1 MKKLWL
7 DIAGERPEISE
18 GREMVGFILRSIA
31 IIFFVLSFFA
41 LLMGRGSLEI
51 FAPMLVAGVAT
62 IGWVLAWYPIP
73 KKYLD

>member
-1 MKKLWL
+1 MRKLWL

-18 GREMVGFILRSIA
+18 ARDRVGFVLRAIA

-41 LLMGRGSLEI
+41 LLVERN
-51 FAPMLVAGVAT
+51 LVDIIVPQLVSGIAT

-73 KKYLD
+73 KKYED

>member
-7 DIAGERPEISE
+7 DFAGERPEISDE
-18 GREMVGFILRSIA
+18 REMVGFILRSIA

-41 LLMGRGSLEI
+41 LLVERN
-51 FAPMLVAGVAT
+51 LVDIIVPQLVSGIAT

-73 KKYLD
+73 KKYED

>member
-1 MKKLWL
+1 MKKLWY

-51 FAPMLVAGVAT
+51 FAPMLLAGIAT

-73 KKYLD
+73 KKYED

>member
-18 GREMVGFILRSIA
+18 ARDMVGFILRAIA
-31 IIFFVLSFFA
+31 IIFFLLSFFA
-41 LLMGRGSLEI
+41 LLMRRGSLDI
-51 FAPMLVAGVAT
+51 FAPMLVAGIAT

-73 KKYLD
+73 KKYED